1 MKRDCRA
8 LSSLLPGALLLG
20 GLALASPLTAR
31 AQEAPPPSSIPPP
44 HDMSN
49 MPGMAKPDTP
59 AAPPPDTM
67 SGMAHNSKSAAGHD
81 DMANMGSR
89 SSMQM
94 GPMQGGRPPRDARS
108 ANYSDGVGYGPMTGM
123 DMADNAPFGRLLI
136 DQLEQFHGRNANGQT
151 WEAEGWYGKDSDKL
165 WLRTEGER
173 NRSTLET
180 ADVEAFWN
188 HNISTYW
195 GTQVGA
201 RQDFGVGPD
210 RTWGAFGLQGLAPYW
225 FEVEATAYVGTEG
238 RTAARLRGEYDLLF
252 TQRLILQPE
261 AEINAYGKSDPQRR
275 IGSGLS
281 DIEIGLRLRYEIR
294 RELAPYIGINWVNQ
308 FGPTANYA
316 RMDGQPAIDLRI
328 VAGVRAWY

>member
-1 MKRDCRA
+1 MKHDCRIF
-8 LSSLLPGALLLG
+8 SSLLPGTLLLCA
-20 GLALASPLTAR
+20 LALALPLTAR
-31 AQEAPPPSSIPPP
+31 AQEAPAPSSTAPP
-44 HDMSN
+44 HNMST

-59 AAPPPDTM
+59 AAAPPEGM
-67 SGMAHNSKSAAGHD
+67 SGMAHDSKPGAGD
-81 DMANMGSR
+81 ENMANMDSMSG
-89 SSMQM
+89 MQM

-108 ANYSDGVGYGPMTGM
+108 PNYSDGVGYGSMTGM
-123 DMADNAPFGRLLI
+123 DMADNARFGRLLI
-136 DQLEQFHGRNANGQT
+136 DQLEQFHGRDANGQT
-151 WEAEGWYGKDSDKL
+151 WESEGWYGNDGDKL

-180 ADVEAFWN
+180 ADFEAFWN

-195 GTQVGA
+195 GTQLGA
-201 RQDFGVGPD
+201 RQDFGVGPN
-210 RTWGAFGLQGLAPYW
+210 RSWGAIGLQGLAPYW

-275 IGSGLS
+275 QGSGLS
-281 DIEIGLRLRYEIR
+281 DIEFALRLRYEMR

-308 FGPTANYA
+308 FGRTANYA
-316 RMDGQPAIDLRI
+316 RADGQPATDLR
-328 VAGVRAWY
+328 VVVGLRAWY